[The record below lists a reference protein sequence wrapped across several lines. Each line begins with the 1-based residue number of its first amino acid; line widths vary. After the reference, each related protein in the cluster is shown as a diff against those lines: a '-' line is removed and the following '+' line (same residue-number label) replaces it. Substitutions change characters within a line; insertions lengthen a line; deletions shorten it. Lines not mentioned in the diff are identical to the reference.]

1 MSKWKHVR
9 TYPDQR
15 PGSGW
20 FEDRERRLE
29 IREEER
35 ERRSWRDDA
44 RDKGISAYSFD
55 DYCEKLEALRDDDLM
70 SQALHEAERK
80 CTDAQLCGLPEPE
93 QHECANCGRTGPEEV
108 ITEAKRKCGT
118 GYGEWYCRT
127 GLGCQVKR

>member
-20 FEDRERRLE
+20 FE
-29 IREEER
+29 ER
-35 ERRSWRDDA
+35 ERRA
-44 RDKGISAYSFD
+44 
-55 DYCEKLEALRDDDLM
+55 EMLM
-70 SQALHEAERK
+70 QNALHKAESK

-93 QHECANCGRTGPEEV
+93 QHECANCGRTGPESI

-118 GYGEWYCRT
+118 GYGEWYCRA
-127 GLGCQVKR
+127 GLGCQVNR

>member
-1 MSKWKHVR
+1 MSKWR
-9 TYPDQR
+9 RIPGPYPDQR

-20 FEDRERRLE
+20 FEDRERRQE

-35 ERRSWRDDA
+35 ERRA
-44 RDKGISAYSFD
+44 
-55 DYCEKLEALRDDDLM
+55 EMLM
-70 SQALHEAERK
+70 QNALHKAESK

-93 QHECANCGRTGPEEV
+93 QHECANCGRTGPESI

-127 GLGCQVKR
+127 GLGCQVNR